1 MCLRALEQ
9 LGLKGGSDIEVGLP
23 ACGRTATRRLS

>member
-9 LGLKGGSDIEVGLP
+9 LGLKGGCDAEVGLP
-23 ACGRTATRRLS
+23 ARGKTATGRLS